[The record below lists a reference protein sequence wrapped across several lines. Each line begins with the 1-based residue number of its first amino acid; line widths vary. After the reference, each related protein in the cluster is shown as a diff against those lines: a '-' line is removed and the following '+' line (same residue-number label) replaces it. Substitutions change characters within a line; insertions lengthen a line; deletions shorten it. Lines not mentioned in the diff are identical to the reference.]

1 MIQPA
6 AQRQQAPRHAPGR
19 LPRAAAVLLACALL
33 ASGAAAPAQAR
44 HDKAARKGEFSVALL
59 GHSFRQG
66 PANGAADQADAA
78 GAGSA
83 SSNVAEGADATL
95 RRLLADAAQ
104 AEPAFIIA
112 TGIKGAKEPCSD
124 RLYAERRELM
134 DSAARPLVLL
144 PAGSDWTDCRNS
156 NGKSNAIERLNRI
169 RELFFATPEALGKG
183 KLALNRQSAIA
194 KFRDYAENAYW
205 EHENILFV
213 TLNVPAR
220 NNHYLTE
227 AGRNSEYEDRMVAN
241 RAWLQRAFLLA
252 KRKKLP
258 GMVLLMEGDIG
269 AHVEQGFFARLAQ
282 NKDGFTETRRLVRTL
297 ADKYP
302 GQLLLV
308 DTRKQDKAAPAI
320 EWNKN
325 IGHLALGAEWT
336 ALRVIPGSAS
346 LFSIGAD

>member
-1 MIQPA
+1 MKQPA
-6 AQRQQAPRHAPGR
+6 ALRQHPPRRP
-19 LPRAAAVLLACALL
+19 LPRAAAALL
-33 ASGAAAPAQAR
+33 AALLALGAAAPAQAR
-44 HDKAARKGEFSVALL
+44 NDKATRKGEFSVALL
-59 GHSFRQG
+59 GHSFRPA
-66 PANGAADQADAA
+66 PANGNAEQADAVN
-78 GAGSA
+78 SA
-83 SSNVAEGADATL
+83 NSANNANAAEGADATL
-95 RRLLADAAQ
+95 RRLLADAGQ

-169 RELFFATPEALGKG
+169 RELFFAAPEALGKG

-220 NNHYLTE
+220 NNHYLAE

-346 LFSIGAD
+346 LFALGAD

>member
-1 MIQPA
+1 MKHRASP
-6 AQRQQAPRHAPGR
+6 RRHALR
-19 LPRAAAVLLACALL
+19 TLAALAMLAATVL
-33 ASGAAAPAQAR
+33 AAPAAPAR
-44 HDKAARKGEFSVALL
+44 NDKAAARKGEFTFALL
-59 GHSFRQG
+59 GHSFR
-66 PANGAADQADAA
+66 NGDGDA
-78 GAGSA
+78 
-83 SSNVAEGADATL
+83 EF
-95 RRLLADAAQ
+95 RRLLEEANR

-112 TGIKGAKEPCSD
+112 TGIKTAAEPCTD
-124 RLYAERRELM
+124 RLYSERRDLM
-134 DSAARPLVLL
+134 NSSERPLVLL

-169 RELFFATPEALGKG
+169 RELFFPAQDALGAG
-183 KLALNRQSAIA
+183 KMALSRQSGIA

-213 TLNVPAR
+213 AINVPAR

-241 RAWLQRAFLLA
+241 RGWLHRAFLHA

-258 GMVLLMEGDIG
+258 GVVLVMDGDIG
-269 AHVEQGFFARLAQ
+269 AHVEQGFFARLSQ
-282 NKDGFTETRRLVRTL
+282 KRDGFTEIRRLVRAQ

-308 DTRKQDKAAPAI
+308 DSGKQDKAATAI

-325 IGHLALGAEWT
+325 VGHLSLGAEWT
-336 ALRVIPGSAS
+336 ALRVIPGSAA
-346 LFSIGAD
+346 LFTLGGE

>member
-1 MIQPA
+1 MSQAA
-6 AQRQQAPRHAPGR
+6 AQRQSP
-19 LPRAAAVLLACALL
+19 LPRIAALL
-33 ASGAAAPAQAR
+33 AAALLAAVAALPAQAR
-44 HDKAARKGEFSVALL
+44 HDKPARKGEFSVALL
-59 GHSFRQG
+59 GHSFRAA
-66 PANGAADQADAA
+66 PANGGAEPADPA
-78 GAGSA
+78 SA
-83 SSNVAEGADATL
+83 SAIASATDAADATL
-95 RRLLADAAQ
+95 RRLLAEASQ

-134 DSAARPLVLL
+134 DGATRPLVLL

-156 NGKSNAIERLNRI
+156 NGKTNAIERLNRI
-169 RELFFATPEALGKG
+169 RETFFATPEALGKG
-183 KLALNRQSAIA
+183 KLTLNRQSAIA

-220 NNHYLTE
+220 NNHYLSE

-282 NKDGFTETRRLVRTL
+282 KKDGFTETRRLVRSL
-297 ADKYP
+297 ADKYA

-308 DTRKQDKAAPAI
+308 DTRKQDKLAPAI

-325 IGHLALGAEWT
+325 IGHLALGADWT

-346 LFSIGAD
+346 LFALGAD